1 MSELQQ
7 LLKQIESSYQ
17 AARRALTS
25 PAIMAPHEFI
35 TKRMEEISM
44 NRDKIAQ
51 LIGDEFKAT
60 DMVVQ
65 KLAEVEGRS

>member
-1 MSELQQ
+1 
-7 LLKQIESSYQ
+7 
-17 AARRALTS
+17 
-25 PAIMAPHEFI
+25 MAPHEFI